1 MCQFCERAKS
11 QLDDPYGASQSA
23 PLSAAARM
31 EAERCSA
38 LRSRRTPV
46 TVICGFLGSGKTTLL
61 NHVLR
66 APHGLRLA
74 VLENEVGAVAVDDE
88 LLSDAREAA
97 LGPEVVLMPN
107 GCLCCRTRGDLRD
120 ALRRLV
126 ERQQRAAGDGGGGGG
141 AGGGGEGAPPPLLDG
156 IIMELSGASE
166 VAPVLQTFFADDFV
180 QGALQLDSVVCVC
193 DAPRLAQQLLPPQ
206 QQRGD
211 ELSAEV
217 GAAAAAAHAITAEQ
231 LALADTVLL
240 NKADLVDP
248 DTLAALRASLSAS
261 MAAAAVTE
269 CVRGAV
275 DVRRLLNTG
284 AFSLSRAVAADD
296 AFLAGGSYGNSNGGG
311 GGSGGHD
318 GSGAAG
324 DGDGSSGGGG
334 SGGSSGHDHRA
345 HGHGHRP
352 HAHAAVGLRTAGAEH
367 SRGAVDTARVVDW
380 AHGVAAAHGAARV
393 WRIKGVLWGDGAGG
407 RGALARRVVLQGV
420 GGHVEVEEGDWP
432 PGRPRR
438 SRIVLIG
445 PLSDE
450 LEAELREAL
459 ARVFEPVAAAPPL
472 PFRRGGWSPAPLPP
486 PAASA
491 AAAAA
496 QRPAAVAAHQGTGV
510 VSGFGGA
517 KAAARHGL
525 LSSSAQHASP
535 LVRSAHS
542 ARRLNAQQFRR
553 VALAVL
559 RACGARP
566 SRSAHGLVDDA

>member
-1 MCQFCERAKS
+1 MQ
-11 QLDDPYGASQSA
+11 QQ
-23 PLSAAARM
+23 
-31 EAERCSA
+31 CSVSTSP
-38 LRSRRTPV
+38 LRS
-46 TVICGFLGSGKTTLL
+46 
-61 NHVLR
+61 H
-66 APHGLRLA
+66 
-74 VLENEVGAVAVDDE
+74 
-88 LLSDAREAA
+88 AA
-97 LGPEVVLMPN
+97 
-107 GCLCCRTRGDLRD
+107 
-120 ALRRLV
+120 
-126 ERQQRAAGDGGGGGG
+126 Q
-141 AGGGGEGAPPPLLDG
+141 
-156 IIMELSGASE
+156 

-275 DVRRLLNTG
+275 D
-284 AFSLSRAVAADD
+284 
-296 AFLAGGSYGNSNGGG
+296 
-311 GGSGGHD
+311 
-318 GSGAAG
+318 
-324 DGDGSSGGGG
+324 
-334 SGGSSGHDHRA
+334 
-345 HGHGHRP
+345 
-352 HAHAAVGLRTAGAEH
+352 H

-517 KAAARHGL
+517 KAAARHGRIG
-525 LSSSAQHASP
+525 S
-535 LVRSAHS
+535 
-542 ARRLNAQQFRR
+542 
-553 VALAVL
+553 
-559 RACGARP
+559 
-566 SRSAHGLVDDA
+566 DDVF